1 MPNYIRAFVPGGTF
15 FFTVTLL
22 ERQRCLLTE
31 YINDLRKVFYD
42 VIQRY
47 PFTIDAVVV
56 LPDHIHC
63 IWTLPANDSYFS
75 KRWYAIKSRFSAKIP
90 KGERLSERRIKK
102 GERGIWQRRF
112 WEHVIRD
119 EMDLERHID
128 YIHYNPVKHSHVI
141 NVIDWPY
148 SSFHK
153 YMRNGIYP
161 PNWVANDNVKNYEME

>member
-63 IWTLPANDSYFS
+63 IWTLPANDSDFS
-75 KRWYAIKSRFSAKIP
+75 KRWYSIKSRFSAKIP

-102 GERGIWQRRF
+102 GERGIWQ
-112 WEHVIRD
+112 
-119 EMDLERHID
+119 
-128 YIHYNPVKHSHVI
+128 
-141 NVIDWPY
+141 
-148 SSFHK
+148 
-153 YMRNGIYP
+153 
-161 PNWVANDNVKNYEME
+161 

>member
-63 IWTLPANDSYFS
+63 IWILSANDSDFS
-75 KRWYAIKSRFSAKIP
+75 KR
-90 KGERLSERRIKK
+90 
-102 GERGIWQRRF
+102 
-112 WEHVIRD
+112 
-119 EMDLERHID
+119 
-128 YIHYNPVKHSHVI
+128 
-141 NVIDWPY
+141 
-148 SSFHK
+148 
-153 YMRNGIYP
+153 
-161 PNWVANDNVKNYEME
+161 